1 MGKVAGNI
9 VDGIPLA
16 AQIIVTEFAMETN
29 QGYID
34 QTNFDG
40 TIAIRNGPTI
50 RINDP
55 NAVFSAG
62 FSLPFMVADDKSPS
76 ISSFSGFPMCVPR
89 SANDTLCPSSNRPLV
104 PGSNAP
110 RRIFQAPDALI
121 MAPFLPGDF
130 IVYRGFR
137 QGNQLICFEIVAWN
151 VQITTQGAPTYVR
164 VEETLVG
171 IYTPNTLGEVAETRF
186 IGYVSDPSVT
196 VSIVAIDIDPCTG
209 HETFRPISVAQNRPE
224 GGGRN
229 KWVSRIDGTQ
239 PSVYTREYRAVTST
253 GTVTTRNGI
262 VAGQYVSPIL
272 EWIQPELLAP
282 GNEPLV
288 HEFSGL
294 SHLTKGIGLV
304 GESRNLFGPLSPF
317 PQSGVT
323 VFDVTTCTTTPPD
336 EGEGPTPAARITG
349 SIGSVTGP
357 SPLFVRSDDTFILRG
372 FQDNTSPVFSNTDLT
387 WTWSIVANQS
397 AGSQSNFVT
406 FTPAT
411 DGRSISLKLA
421 DTAPTG
427 EYVFQLAIAS
437 ASQNRTGA
445 ATFTANFFTGADTVS
460 IEAVTWTSSQ
470 SGTIGVTCKSNYLVD
485 NKVGMSVTYP
495 GDNGITTS
503 VMAATP
509 PGTGL
514 WSFSTRRVAR
524 PGTVTCRSLL
534 NGQASRA
541 GTTA

>member
-1 MGKVAGNI
+1 
-9 VDGIPLA
+9 
-16 AQIIVTEFAMETN
+16 
-29 QGYID
+29 
-34 QTNFDG
+34 
-40 TIAIRNGPTI
+40 
-50 RINDP
+50 
-55 NAVFSAG
+55 
-62 FSLPFMVADDKSPS
+62 
-76 ISSFSGFPMCVPR
+76 
-89 SANDTLCPSSNRPLV
+89 
-104 PGSNAP
+104 
-110 RRIFQAPDALI
+110 

-137 QGNQLICFEIVAWN
+137 QGNQLVCFEIVAWN

-196 VSIVAIDIDPCTG
+196 VSIMAIDIDPCTG
-209 HETFRPISVAQNRPE
+209 HEAFRPISVAQNRPE

-253 GTVTTRNGI
+253 GTVMTRNGI

-294 SHLTKGIGLV
+294 SHLTKGVGLV
-304 GESRNLFGPLSPF
+304 GESGNLFGPLSPF

-323 VFDVTTCTTTPPD
+323 VFDVTACTTIPPD
-336 EGEGPTPAARITG
+336 ESEGLTPAARITG
-349 SIGSVTGP
+349 AIGSVTGP

-397 AGSQSNFVT
+397 AGSQSNFVS
-406 FTPAT
+406 FTPAA
-411 DGRSISLKLA
+411 DGRSISFKLA
-421 DTAPTG
+421 NTAPTG

-437 ASQNRTGA
+437 ASQNRTGT

-541 GTTA
+541 GTTT

>member
-1 MGKVAGNI
+1 
-9 VDGIPLA
+9 
-16 AQIIVTEFAMETN
+16 
-29 QGYID
+29 
-34 QTNFDG
+34 
-40 TIAIRNGPTI
+40 
-50 RINDP
+50 
-55 NAVFSAG
+55 
-62 FSLPFMVADDKSPS
+62 
-76 ISSFSGFPMCVPR
+76 
-89 SANDTLCPSSNRPLV
+89 
-104 PGSNAP
+104 
-110 RRIFQAPDALI
+110 

-196 VSIVAIDIDPCTG
+196 VSIMAIDIDPCTG
-209 HETFRPISVAQNRPE
+209 QETFRPISVAQNRPE

-262 VAGQYVSPIL
+262 LAGQYVSPIL

-294 SHLTKGIGLV
+294 SHLTKGVGLV
-304 GESRNLFGPLSPF
+304 GQPGNLFGPLSPF
-317 PQSGVT
+317 PQSGVA
-323 VFDVTTCTTTPPD
+323 VFNVTTCTTTPPD
-336 EGEGPTPAARITG
+336 EGEGVSPSARITA
-349 SIGSVTGP
+349 SIGSVSGP
-357 SPLFVRSDDTFILRG
+357 SPLLVRSDDTFILHG
-372 FQDNTSPVFSNTDLT
+372 FQDNTSPVFSSTDLT

-397 AGSQSNFVT
+397 TGTQANFVT

-421 DTAPTG
+421 NTAPAG
-427 EYVFQLAIAS
+427 EYVFALSIAS
-437 ASQNRTGA
+437 ASQSRTGTG
-445 ATFTANFFTGADTVS
+445 TFTANFFTGADTVT

-470 SGTIGVTCKSNYLVD
+470 SGTIGVTCKTNYLVD
-485 NKVGMSVTYP
+485 SKVGMSVTYP

-503 VMAATP
+503 AMAATP